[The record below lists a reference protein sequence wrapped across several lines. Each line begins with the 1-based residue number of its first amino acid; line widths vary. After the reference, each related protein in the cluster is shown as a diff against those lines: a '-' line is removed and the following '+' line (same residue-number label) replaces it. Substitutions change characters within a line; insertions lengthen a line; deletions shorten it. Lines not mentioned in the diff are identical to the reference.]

1 VQGTGVQATGV
12 QATALRVSEWLTRA
26 TESIGALLMLA
37 IVVMNMLQVF
47 FRYVLVDPLG
57 WTEEAMRY
65 SVAWM
70 TFLVAGAV
78 LYRGEQLS
86 IDMFRGFLP
95 ASVRRVQSILVL
107 LLIAAFCVILVVY
120 GWPQAI
126 RNIRQ
131 LSPSAQIPMIVPYI
145 SVVVGGVLIFVKAV
159 CLMIVDPERVHG
171 DLGGGDAT

>member
-1 VQGTGVQATGV
+1 MQAN
-12 QATALRVSEWLTRA
+12 ALRLAEWLTRA
-26 TESIGALLMLA
+26 TDCIGALLMLG
-37 IVVMNMLQVF
+37 IVFINLLQVF

-78 LYRGEQLS
+78 LFRGEQLS
-86 IDMFRGFLP
+86 IDMFRDVLP
-95 ASVRRVQSILVL
+95 ASLRRAQSILVL
-107 LLIAAFCVILVVY
+107 LLIAAFCLLLVVY

-126 RNIRQ
+126 RNLKQ

-145 SVVVGGVLIFVKAV
+145 SVVVGGVLMFVKAV
-159 CLMIVDPERVHG
+159 CLMIADPERVHG
-171 DLGGGDAT
+171 DLGVGDGA

>member
-1 VQGTGVQATGV
+1 
-12 QATALRVSEWLTRA
+12 
-26 TESIGALLMLA
+26 MLA
-37 IVVMNMLQVF
+37 IVIINFLQVF
-47 FRYVLVDPLG
+47 FRYVLFDPLG

-65 SVAWM
+65 AVVWM

-86 IDMFRGFLP
+86 IDIFGGVLP
-95 ASVRRVQSILVL
+95 AWLRRAQSILIL
-107 LLIAAFCVILVVY
+107 LLISVFCLLLVVY

-145 SVVVGGVLIFVKAV
+145 SVVVGGVLMLLKAI
-159 CLMIVDPERVHG
+159 CLMIADPERVHG
-171 DLGGGDAT
+171 NLGGADPS